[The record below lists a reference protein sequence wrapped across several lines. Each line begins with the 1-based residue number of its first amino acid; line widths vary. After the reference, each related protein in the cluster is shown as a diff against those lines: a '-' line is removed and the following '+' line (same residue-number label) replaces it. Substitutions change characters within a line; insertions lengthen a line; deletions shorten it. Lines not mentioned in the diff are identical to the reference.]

1 VSSPSQGALPGP
13 LERKHAPLGVHTS
26 PAGAL
31 TSAFSDAVQLLLN
44 PFAARRWIKLSV
56 VCLFLGGGTTS
67 AAFHWSLGTLPS
79 DLGLLETLTRLR
91 EYVAQHT
98 WLILLAMVLG
108 LSLAVALV
116 YLRAICRFVLVD
128 SILRGEIL
136 IRRALPE
143 TRPLA
148 HSYFF
153 WLLGALVVVGA
164 ALGTGIL
171 AVFPYLRT
179 AAASGNHSISVPMML
194 AGLLLAQALL
204 GLALALV
211 ITLTDD
217 LAVPIM
223 YAERLPLLAA
233 WRKLWRAM
241 RAEAGPFVL
250 YVVLRFVVSVGVG
263 IAVLFVLFPALV
275 ILFSGVIISA
285 ALVVLTLR
293 VVGVAWVWTP
303 FTMVLAALALVLL
316 MGLLLILLSVAGMPG
331 QVFLQGFGMRFVSPR
346 LPALDALWRT
356 PPPASQPG

>member
-1 VSSPSQGALPGP
+1 VSSPSQGAFPGP
-13 LERKHAPLGVHTS
+13 LERKSAPLGIQAS

-31 TSAFSDAVQLLLN
+31 TSAFSHAVQLLLN
-44 PFAARRWIKLSV
+44 PFAPRRWIKLSV
-56 VCLFLGGGTTS
+56 VCLFLGGGATS

-79 DLGLLETLTRLR
+79 DIGFQEALTRLWD
-91 EYVAQHT
+91 YGAQHT

-136 IRRALPE
+136 IRRALPA

-153 WLLGALVVVGA
+153 WLLGALVAVGA

-179 AAASGNHSISVPMML
+179 AAASGSHSVALSMTL
-194 AGLLLAQALL
+194 AGLLLVQALV
-204 GLALALV
+204 GLTLALV

-223 YAERLPLLAA
+223 YAERLPLLAT

-241 RAEAGPFVL
+241 RAEAGTFTL
-250 YVVLRFVVSVGVG
+250 YIVLRFVVSVGVG

-275 ILFSGVIISA
+275 ILFSGAIISA

-303 FTMVLAALALVLL
+303 FTIVLAGLALVLL

-331 QVFLQGFGMRFVSPR
+331 QVFLQGFGMRFISPR
-346 LPALDALWRT
+346 IPALDALWRN
-356 PPPASQPG
+356 PPPASQQG